1 MESLEKRVQTLND
14 LAKEVRFHILSM
26 IHTAGS
32 GHPGGS
38 LSSADIMTALYF
50 DVLSIDPKNPL
61 NPERDRFILSKGHAC
76 PAWYTCLAMRG
87 FFPIE
92 ELLTLRRANSR
103 IQGHPVAGKCPGI
116 DATTG
121 SLGVGFGQAVGMALE
136 AKMTGK
142 KYRVYT
148 ILGDGELNEGIIWE
162 SCNTAAKFK
171 LHNLTAIVDNNK
183 LQNDGFGRDI
193 MPMGPLA
200 PRFEAMGW
208 KTLEINGH
216 KMEEILKALDE
227 AKNYTAGPLVI
238 IADTIKVRGVSFMEN
253 SPDWHGKATTD
264 EELAR
269 AMAEIKGARP

>member
-116 DATTG
+116 DATT
-121 SLGVGFGQAVGMALE
+121 
-136 AKMTGK
+136 
-142 KYRVYT
+142 
-148 ILGDGELNEGIIWE
+148 
-162 SCNTAAKFK
+162 
-171 LHNLTAIVDNNK
+171 
-183 LQNDGFGRDI
+183 
-193 MPMGPLA
+193 
-200 PRFEAMGW
+200 
-208 KTLEINGH
+208 
-216 KMEEILKALDE
+216 
-227 AKNYTAGPLVI
+227 
-238 IADTIKVRGVSFMEN
+238 
-253 SPDWHGKATTD
+253 
-264 EELAR
+264 
-269 AMAEIKGARP
+269 